1 MPANSESP
9 FLSFDDQ
16 PLAIKK
22 ARHQGD
28 GLFHGIVPEHKA
40 MRLQHLGDRL
50 AQGIDIGAG
59 NTGYADPA

>member
-1 MPANSESP
+1 M
-9 FLSFDDQ
+9 
-16 PLAIKK
+16 AIKK

-28 GLFHGIVPEHKA
+28 GLFHGIVPEHKV

-50 AQGIDIGAG
+50 AEGIDIGAG